1 MKFPDFKSGNSS
13 VCHID
18 GISKGVTAQTNC
30 RENKNLGLTNCNN
43 VIFKGGYLR
52 NRLGLSTDFGN
63 LIDNS
68 EYSGKIYSTTETTG
82 IEVETDLGKATM
94 LVEKI
99 DYDISAYILLAH
111 FINEDGTYYKSA
123 PIYFQRVDDTTF
135 YVPVKVSYFK
145 GKPVSGGGI
154 FAFVYLQNRY
164 NSSQKSS
171 RIFEIDSELN
181 SWARIYSPYIPTVY
195 INGRGNYYE
204 KAKSTNQAFEGTP
217 KLLES
222 LNLLEHSFHAYFS
235 TDGFSS
241 SFRLPYS
248 SLADDRVVCR
258 LYYTVSSYV
267 EWVVPA
273 GQSTATQSLYSVSV
287 TMKVNREKGI
297 VSFSVPAGEY
307 AMPLITD
314 RNENNLRITATKS
327 CDYDINDI
335 FAADSFLSHKGKLY
349 LASKGCIFSARE
361 SNPLYFP
368 RESVV
373 KVTDRDKKIN
383 ALAPLSD
390 KIVAFCDNEISSIS
404 ITDGKALNTVSLLA
418 ENDAVFYEADT
429 LKHTVIS
436 NSVGCNYGTSV
447 CSDLNRV
454 FWVGDDGL
462 PYCLLPAEKILC
474 LSTVPPKSW
483 LIDWW
488 GKCFGIISGNFVM
501 FFKGNN
507 ALVLTA
513 EKMPTSQNDTMEM
526 YYWEFPSN
534 LLFLC
539 GYVSGGKPRIVS
551 SGIPSELLFVS
562 SLGENEDIY
571 LDRISFETE
580 LVTVPINS
588 SFETQC
594 LNFGCTNS
602 VKKIDFIA
610 LNLGCKN
617 ADISVNGLLKRIIS
631 QKGTNR
637 KLKLLLGLCSVPSL
651 KLSLETEKPLNL
663 GEIDIKYTDLKV

>member
-1 MKFPDFKSGNSS
+1 MRFPEFKNGNSS
-13 VCHID
+13 VCNID
-18 GISKGVTAQTNC
+18 SISKGVTTQTHC
-30 RENKNLGLTNCNN
+30 RESKELGLTDCNN
-43 VIFKGGYLR
+43 VVFKDGFLQ
-52 NRLGLSTDFGN
+52 NRPGFFTDFGN
-63 LIDNS
+63 LIYNLT
-68 EYSGKIYSTTETTG
+68 YSKKIDSTTETTG
-82 IEVETDLGKATM
+82 IEIDTDYGKVTM

-99 DYDISAYILLAH
+99 DYDNSTYILLTH
-111 FINEDGTYYKSA
+111 LMLENGNYYDSI
-123 PIYFQRVDDTTF
+123 PIYFQRTDRNKF
-135 YVPVKVSYFK
+135 YVPVKVNFFR
-145 GKPVSGGGI
+145 GKPISGEGI
-154 FAFVYLQNRY
+154 FAFVYLENRHD
-164 NSSQKSS
+164 SSQKSTK
-171 RIFEIDSELN
+171 IFELN
-181 SWARIYSPYIPTVY
+181 SALSTWNSVSSLYVPTVY

-217 KLLES
+217 KFLES
-222 LNLLEHSFHAYFS
+222 LNLLEHRFHAYYS
-235 TDGFSS
+235 TDGYSS

-248 SLADDRVVCR
+248 SLADDSVVCR

-273 GQSTATQSLYSVSV
+273 GKNTASQTLYSVSV
-287 TMKVNREKGI
+287 KMTVNREKGI

-390 KIVAFCDNEISSIS
+390 KIVAFCDNEISSIN

-436 NSVGCNYGTSV
+436 GSVGCNYGTSV

-507 ALVLTA
+507 ALVLA
-513 EKMPTSQNDTMEM
+513 AKKMPTSQNDTMEM

-539 GYVSGGKPRIVS
+539 GYVSGGKSRIVS

-571 LDRISFETE
+571 LDRISSETE

-617 ADISVNGLLKRIIS
+617 ANISVNGLLKRIAS

-663 GEIDIKYTDLKV
+663 GEIDIKYTDLSV

>member
-1 MKFPDFKSGNSS
+1 
-13 VCHID
+13 
-18 GISKGVTAQTNC
+18 
-30 RENKNLGLTNCNN
+30 
-43 VIFKGGYLR
+43 
-52 NRLGLSTDFGN
+52 
-63 LIDNS
+63 
-68 EYSGKIYSTTETTG
+68 
-82 IEVETDLGKATM
+82 
-94 LVEKI
+94 
-99 DYDISAYILLAH
+99 
-111 FINEDGTYYKSA
+111 
-123 PIYFQRVDDTTF
+123 
-135 YVPVKVSYFK
+135 
-145 GKPVSGGGI
+145 
-154 FAFVYLQNRY
+154 
-164 NSSQKSS
+164 
-171 RIFEIDSELN
+171 
-181 SWARIYSPYIPTVY
+181 
-195 INGRGNYYE
+195 
-204 KAKSTNQAFEGTP
+204 
-217 KLLES
+217 
-222 LNLLEHSFHAYFS
+222 
-235 TDGFSS
+235 
-241 SFRLPYS
+241 
-248 SLADDRVVCR
+248 
-258 LYYTVSSYV
+258 
-267 EWVVPA
+267 
-273 GQSTATQSLYSVSV
+273 
-287 TMKVNREKGI
+287 MKVNREKGI

-462 PYCLLPAEKILC
+462 PYCLLSAEKILC

-539 GYVSGGKPRIVS
+539 GYVSGGKSRIVS

-571 LDRISFETE
+571 LDRISSETE

-617 ADISVNGLLKRIIS
+617 ANISVNGLLKRIAS

-663 GEIDIKYTDLKV
+663 GEIDIKYTDISV